1 MSESDSTPPKGPGTV
16 FGYSGFGADGAGPKP
31 PETAPPAPAAPAPF
45 PGTETAPPA
54 PAASETPA
62 SWPGTEAGPQPPATP
77 PPAFGGAAP
86 EPAPIGYAPYGSAT
100 DGGQAGG
107 GQAGGSQAGG
117 GQAGGGFAYPGAPSG
132 GQAGGGFAYPGAP
145 GAGAPGSPY
154 GGAGSSPYGA
164 PGAPFGSPP
173 GGPTAMCAV
182 HPETPAVGLCPR
194 CGAYMCQWCQRI
206 NDFGEVFC
214 ATCMER
220 VGYGTPVPWDRR
232 QELGIF
238 QAWWQTFKESL
249 MRPDDFFAR
258 SSHGLTTDPPLL
270 FAMICG
276 WLGQIGYSVIR
287 LAMNEQAIMI
297 LVSFATVP
305 VGVLLSIYVGGGIAH
320 LFAKMFGGTGSY
332 AVTCRNWGFCHSPSA
347 LGLVPGLGMLVAAFW
362 TIVLEVYAVKHAH
375 RITGGKAAAAV
386 LLPLG
391 VLVILCCG
399 AAMVLGAAMGAA
411 MGSRGSF

>member
-1 MSESDSTPPKGPGTV
+1 MSESDAKPPKGPGPV
-16 FGYSGFGADGAGPKP
+16 FGYSGFGAASGAGPTP
-31 PETAPPAPAAPAPF
+31 PQTPPAPPA
-45 PGTETAPPA
+45 
-54 PAASETPA
+54 TPA
-62 SWPGTEAGPQPPATP
+62 SPPPEGQSPFAAPPPPAVTGTPAADLPPPVASWPATDDRPQPPATP
-77 PPAFGGAAP
+77 PPAYGSAAP
-86 EPAPIGYAPYGSAT
+86 EPSPIGYSPYGSPLGT
-100 DGGQAGG
+100 GQPEGTP
-107 GQAGGSQAGG
+107 
-117 GQAGGGFAYPGAPSG
+117 YPGAGSPYG
-132 GQAGGGFAYPGAP
+132 GGPTAGGP
-145 GAGAPGSPY
+145 GAPGSPY
-154 GGAGSSPYGA
+154 GGAGASPYGA
-164 PGAPFGSPP
+164 PGAPFGGPP
-173 GGPTAMCAV
+173 GGPMAMCAV

-214 ATCMER
+214 ATCMDR
-220 VGYGTPVPWDRR
+220 VGTGSPIPWDRR

-249 MRPDDFFAR
+249 MKPDDFFAR
-258 SSHGLTTDPPLL
+258 ASHGLTTDPPLL

-287 LAMNEQAIMI
+287 LAMNEQPIMI

-332 AVTCRNWGFCHSPSA
+332 AVTCRSWGFCHSPGA
-347 LGLVPGLGMLVAAFW
+347 LGLIPGLGMLVAGFW
-362 TIVLEVYAVKHAH
+362 TVVLEVYAVKHAH

-391 VLVILCCG
+391 IIVVLCCG
-399 AAMVLGAAMGAA
+399 AALVLGAAMGAA
-411 MGSRGSF
+411 MGSRGGGF